1 MIEEGKCYDTEI
13 KDDDTDKTELYFLYV
28 NYKYHYYDQVVVNCD
43 IFDEKGNLYINQ
55 NIPTE
60 NISNY
65 KLLSFEDCENIF
77 KKDMF
82 NRYFDSFDY

>member
-1 MIEEGKCYDTEI
+1 M
-13 KDDDTDKTELYFLYV
+13 
-28 NYKYHYYDQVVVNCD
+28 NYKYHYYNQEVVNCD

-60 NISNY
+60 NILNY
-65 KLLSFEDCENIF
+65 KLLSHEDCESIF
-77 KKDMF
+77 KKDLF

>member
-1 MIEEGKCYDTEI
+1 MIKVEKCYDTEI
-13 KDDDTDKTELYFLYV
+13 KDDNTGETELYFIYV
-28 NYKYHYYDQVVVNCD
+28 NYKDRYYDQEVINCD

-60 NISNY
+60 NILNY
-65 KLLSFEDCENIF
+65 KLLSFEDCESIF
-77 KKDMF
+77 KKDLF

>member
-1 MIEEGKCYDTEI
+1 MIKEGKCYDTEI
-13 KDDDTDKTELYFLYV
+13 KDDDTDKTELYFIYV
-28 NYKYHYYDQVVVNCD
+28 NYKYQYYDQEVINCD

-60 NISNY
+60 NILDY
-65 KLLSFEDCENIF
+65 KLLSHEDCENIF